1 MRVQGTQCDH
11 TLNNGVV
18 GCACVPLPGDFGT
31 FQSTMYVAEMEL
43 LMCDPELKSFI
54 IDEVHPPSDTVSRP
68 LGSGSYG
75 SVELLVVGAYQLKC
89 AGKSIHSILMEAE
102 NEGVD
107 NIKHKFIRE
116 CKLMSSLR
124 HPNIVQ
130 FLGICFLHDSNLPIL
145 LMEYMT
151 TNLESFLEVSHNIP
165 LSVKVS
171 ILYDV
176 AQGLAYLH
184 SHSPPVIHR
193 DLTAT
198 NVLLNSS
205 LLAKITDFGNSRLV
219 NVTPDQLA
227 KTMTCAPGTLAY
239 LPPEALNPNPKYDTK
254 LDSFSYGHLALYTM
268 TQVFPMPSAPTFLDP
283 ETNKVIG
290 RSEVERREQFLQSV
304 DSLESDDVRDSIK
317 RLTIDC
323 LCNDPTKRPSSLQI
337 LDTMQ
342 QVRGDDV
349 SALMN
354 KCLVQKERSK
364 QMLETSVESSII
376 EVS

>member
-1 MRVQGTQCDH
+1 
-11 TLNNGVV
+11 
-18 GCACVPLPGDFGT
+18 
-31 FQSTMYVAEMEL
+31 MEL
-43 LMCDPELKSFI
+43 LTCDPELKSFI
-54 IDEVHPPSDTVSRP
+54 IDEVRLPPDSVSRS
-68 LGSGSYG
+68 LGAGSYG

-89 AGKSIHSILMEAE
+89 AGKSIHSVLVEAE
-102 NEGVD
+102 NEGIE
-107 NIKHKFIRE
+107 NMKQKFIRE

-130 FLGICFLHDSNLPIL
+130 FLGICFLYDSNLPIL
-145 LMEYMT
+145 LMEYMA
-151 TNLESFLEVSHNIP
+151 TNLESFLDVSHNIP
-165 LSVKVS
+165 VSVKVS

-176 AQGLAYLH
+176 VQGLAYLH
-184 SHSPPVIHR
+184 SHKPPVIHR

-219 NVTPDQLA
+219 DITPDQLA

-239 LPPEALNPNPKYDTK
+239 LPPEALNPKPKYDTK

-268 TQVFPMPSAPTFLDP
+268 TQVFPMPSASTYLDS

-290 RSEVERREQFLQSV
+290 RSEVERREQFLQSM
-304 DSLESDDVRDSIK
+304 ESDDSSVCDSIR
-317 RLTIDC
+317 RLIIDC

-337 LDTMQ
+337 LGSIQQLKGDT
-342 QVRGDDV
+342 DSDA
-349 SALMN
+349 SALT
-354 KCLVQKERSK
+354 QKD
-364 QMLETSVESSII
+364 ETLKPSMEPTVN